1 MALLTA
7 QIMAQV
13 QEGVLDDDD
22 AELVYFESLS

>member
-1 MALLTA
+1 MALPTA

-22 AELVYFESLS
+22 AELVSFESLS